1 MFDVDE
7 YLNNA
12 DIKITKL
19 PDDLDPNKMLR
30 EAIYERYGKCPYCG
44 NTEISTGLPY
54 HDYIRLNGKWW
65 QIWKPLTWCEKKH
78 FTCNKCG
85 MEWESPWYPDNIVKL
100 NK

>member
-1 MFDVDE
+1 MFDIDK

-30 EAIYERYGKCPYCG
+30 EAIHKKYGKCPYCG
-44 NTEISTGLPY
+44 NTDIGTGLPRR
-54 HDYIRLNGKWW
+54 DYIRLNGKWW
-65 QIWKPLTWCEKKH
+65 QIWKPSTWCEKKRY
-78 FTCNKCG
+78 TCSKCG
-85 MEWESPWYPDNIVKL
+85 MEWESPWYPYNIAKL